1 MRVHAHKMT
10 TNSRTIA
17 DGDSCELEEEQEGA
31 IRTHHTEKP
40 NDLINCNGFLFMKK
54 VGTDPRNTT
63 LECLFPRRL
72 ASQL

>member
-54 VGTDPRNTT
+54 
-63 LECLFPRRL
+63 LEQILEIL
-72 ASQL
+72 H